1 MTRVEFERLYGGSI
15 PSRFW
20 FGYSALE
27 KAEDV
32 EAVYKAYSELYDTAD
47 DMLISGCITTRE
59 YFRLLK
65 IFDIFAQTAVRK
77 CTRSDING

>member
-1 MTRVEFERLYGGSI
+1 MTRIEFERLYGGII

-27 KAEDV
+27 KAKDV
-32 EAVYKAYSELYDTAD
+32 EAVYKAYSELYDSAE
-47 DMLISGCITTRE
+47 DMLQSGCITIRE

-77 CTRSDING
+77 LPKE